1 MLHPDGRPSSRP
13 PWPESTSKG
22 NQQAEVTRA
31 ELRPLL
37 KPQTRCF
44 QDCCPHGPAPSGT
57 DSTYRGRQ
65 PPQLSPA
72 PNSRRENRAAGWQFS
87 TRDDRVRRGPGPPV
101 PEVSFQEAKRRTAPF
116 TAGVY
121 RDQPALGSGRRLPAN
136 KCSSENVFQ
145 NRDAFPRTVKPI
157 KMQKTSLGKIEPKSQ
172 LMFKIARHLV
182 SICAPR
188 THWQPQPLPGTP
200 PAQRV
205 SCSRSAPG
213 PARRGPEGRWSPPQR
228 CPSHWGPHRSRPRRP
243 WAPEKPTS

>member
-1 MLHPDGRPSSRP
+1 MAGLAPVPRGPRAPRK
-13 PWPESTSKG
+13 E

-57 DSTYRGRQ
+57 ESTNRGRQ
-65 PPQLSPA
+65 PLQLSPA
-72 PNSRRENRAAGWQFS
+72 PNSRWENGVAGWQFS
-87 TRDDRVRRGPGPPV
+87 TRDDRVSRGPGPPE
-101 PEVSFQEAKRRTAPF
+101 PKVSFREAKRRTAPF

-145 NRDAFPRTVKPI
+145 NRDVFSRTVKAI
-157 KMQKTSLGKIEPKSQ
+157 KMQKISLGKIEPKSQ

-182 SICAPR
+182 SVCAPR
-188 THWQPQPLPGTP
+188 THWQPRPLPGTP

-205 SCSRSAPG
+205 SCSRSAPS
-213 PARRGPEGRWSPPQR
+213 PARHGPEGR
-228 CPSHWGPHRSRPRRP
+228 
-243 WAPEKPTS
+243 